1 MSDVSDTAERSPE
14 TLGAAPSGRHGPS
27 ILSRAGAILLNQREA
42 TITLIAVILFIYFAA
57 TTPSFFSHGSFVN
70 IGQYMAPYVI
80 IGIGLVLVMV
90 CGEIDLSVGF
100 VWTLSPF
107 VMHFFVDSGLPT
119 VLAIV
124 VTVLV
129 LSLIGLINGV
139 VTTIF
144 GVPSLI
150 TTLATGYIVFGYTLT
165 ISSAQQINLPT
176 QSVGIGH
183 WFGGEAW
190 SEIIWATVL
199 VLIFQVLLRRTRWGL
214 YTVSVGGNILG
225 AREAGIKVNRI
236 KIGNFMMCSSL
247 GALAGILEAFKNDI
261 ADPSAGQLAVVLTG
275 IAAAVIGGT
284 AMLGGVGTMIGMWF
298 GALVLG
304 ELQDGFN
311 LRGISSYKYL
321 IIEGAAIIVFMI
333 ANTYLTKLR
342 GSGRLVG
349 TSSSRRTPPPPPPT
363 TDWDPARQVTDD
375 AGGLDPSRGE

>member
-14 TLGAAPSGRHGPS
+14 IIGASPGRRNRGLGVFPRVS
-27 ILSRAGAILLNQREA
+27 AIFLNQREA
-42 TITLIAVILFIYFAA
+42 SITLIAVIVFVYFAL
-57 TTPSFFSHGSFVN
+57 TTPQFVSHGSFVN
-70 IGQYMAPYVI
+70 IAQYMAPYVI

-90 CGEIDLSVGF
+90 CGEIDLSIGF

-107 VMHFFVDSGLPT
+107 VMHFFIDSGLPT

-124 VTVLV
+124 VTVL
-129 LSLIGLINGV
+129 LCSLIGLFNGV

-150 TTLATGYIVFGYTLT
+150 TTLASGFLVFGYTLT
-165 ISSAQQINLPT
+165 ISSAQQINLPA
-176 QSVGIGH
+176 QSVGTGR

-190 SEIIWATVL
+190 SEIIWASVL
-199 VLIFQVLLRRTRWGL
+199 VLLFHVLLRRTRWGL
-214 YTVSVGGNILG
+214 YTVAVGGNLLG
-225 AREAGIKVNRI
+225 AREAGIKVNGI

-261 ADPSAGQLAVVLTG
+261 IDPSAGQLAVVLTG
-275 IAAAVIGGT
+275 IAGAVIGGT

-298 GALVLG
+298 GVLVLG

-321 IIEGAAIIVFMI
+321 MIEGAAIIVFMI
-333 ANTYLTKLR
+333 INTYLSKLR
-342 GSGRLVG
+342 GSGRLASGSPPRSTSARRVVG
-349 TSSSRRTPPPPPPT
+349 LR
-363 TDWDPARQVTDD
+363 
-375 AGGLDPSRGE
+375 GGFRPFRGE

>member
-14 TLGAAPSGRHGPS
+14 TLGAAPSGRNGPRV
-27 ILSRAGAILLNQREA
+27 LNRLGAIFLNQREA
-42 TITLIAVILFIYFAA
+42 SITLIAVIVFVYFAL
-57 TTPSFFSHGSFVN
+57 TTPQFVSHGSFVN
-70 IGQYMAPYVI
+70 IAQYMGPYVI

-107 VMHFFVDSGLPT
+107 IMHFFIDSGLPT

-124 VTVLV
+124 VSVL
-129 LSLIGLINGV
+129 LCSLIGLVNGV

-150 TTLATGYIVFGYTLT
+150 TTLAVGYIVFGYTLT
-165 ISSAQQINLPT
+165 ISSAQQINLPA
-176 QSVGIGH
+176 QAVGIGR
-183 WFGGEAW
+183 WFGAEAW
-190 SEIIWATVL
+190 SEIIWASVL
-199 VLIFQVLLRRTRWGL
+199 VLLFHVLLRRTRWGL
-214 YTVSVGGNILG
+214 YTVSVGGNLLG
-225 AREAGIKVNRI
+225 AREAGIKVNGI

-261 ADPSAGQLAVVLTG
+261 IDPSAGQLAVVLTG
-275 IAAAVIGGT
+275 IAGAVIGGT

-298 GALVLG
+298 GVLVLG

-321 IIEGAAIIVFMI
+321 IIEGAAIIVFMVV
-333 ANTYLTKLR
+333 NTYLSKLR

-349 TSSSRRTPPPPPPT
+349 TSSKGRKLRSLR
-363 TDWDPARQVTDD
+363 AS
-375 AGGLDPSRGE
+375 GGG